1 MIASTRSTPNIL
13 LMLCS
18 TTAILMSFTGLL
30 FLIGT
35 RLLSVADAEANG
47 DRELG
52 DAADAGEQR
61 SCVGGTDRFVHLCA
75 SALASPLHIPNEGA
89 LAARRCTPRTADN
102 RICFARHRH

>member
-35 RLLSVADAEANG
+35 RLLSV
-47 DRELG
+47 
-52 DAADAGEQR
+52 
-61 SCVGGTDRFVHLCA
+61 FVHGEKFIGEIDA
-75 SALASPLHIPNEGA
+75 ISIALIFGGIAVA
-89 LAARRCTPRTADN
+89 LKTIEIRLKAEHDSSTD
-102 RICFARHRH
+102 